1 MGSLGPTAGG
11 AGRSMIWTVF
21 AFCAVLVTVLAL
33 AIGMPGLWPVGL
45 IAVLIGIW
53 LVLDRRLSPRPPRGP
68 R

>member
-11 AGRSMIWTVF
+11 TARGLIWTVF

-45 IAVLIGIW
+45 IAVFVVVW
-53 LVLDRRLSPRPPRGP
+53 LLLDGRRRRT
-68 R
+68 